1 MGKLMEELIRK
12 RAEHNDGILP
22 DLEEISLH
30 QEELEKIE
38 ALEQCCR
45 HLKILLLQHNAISK
59 MENISKLK
67 ELEYLNLSLN
77 NIKKIENIAGCE
89 SLKKLDLTLNFVD
102 FDALK
107 ESLENLQSNAFLED
121 LYLLGNPCT
130 DFPGYRQ
137 YVAAK
142 LPQLGQLDGSLISP
156 QDRITANQELPVWE
170 KCVAQK
176 AREVALDKLQKEQS
190 GYVPPDTSNAPE
202 TRLQMAREL
211 GAQKQEKEANE
222 KRRMGTEKKEAKE
235 IPGAYTARGD
245 IRQCNEGKYRFR
257 MDEIG
262 DDVVFELETPKHLE
276 TGLIDVD
283 VNPWYVRVI
292 CKEKLTQLKLPEEVN
307 VCETS
312 VQRSRV
318 TGFLKIKMPKAS
330 AEKAL
335 GGTQDE
341 DDWGSST
348 SSTSRNRNSGAST
361 LAPLEPEGD
370 RDVEM
375 KDSSTTSRKNKTSAG
390 GAAATVD
397 KTSLTD
403 NPKNGS
409 KDGTKKK
416 RPYNYN
422 LFELHKDP
430 IKRSED
436 EQAASVDS
444 AKKKESSGAA
454 LVEEVVET
462 AVAS

>member
-1 MGKLMEELIRK
+1 MTSEIMGKLMEELIRK

-211 GAQKQEKEANE
+211 ARERPGGGPEEPPKKSLACLPPGPAILGAQKQEKEANE

-335 GGTQDE
+335 G
-341 DDWGSST
+341 
-348 SSTSRNRNSGAST
+348 
-361 LAPLEPEGD
+361 
-370 RDVEM
+370 
-375 KDSSTTSRKNKTSAG
+375 AG